1 MAQQENRC
9 KPHGFVV
16 SCPESQPLEGAI
28 MTRISKDFDGQTV
41 ICTFDVTPGSAQDVI
56 DALTEAYAEVI
67 SRQPGYVSG
76 AIHLND
82 AQTRIAT
89 YSQWRDRRDYQA
101 MLRTPEMR
109 DRNRAIHAM
118 CRHFEPVMYD
128 VVDTWQR

>member
-1 MAQQENRC
+1 
-9 KPHGFVV
+9 
-16 SCPESQPLEGAI
+16 

-41 ICTFDVTPGSAQDVI
+41 ICTFDVTPGSAQDVV
-56 DALTEAYAEVI
+56 DALTEAYDQVI

-89 YSQWRDRRDYQA
+89 YSQWQARGDYQA

-109 DRNRAIHAM
+109 ERNREINALS
-118 CRHFEPVMYD
+118 RSFEPVMYE
-128 VVDTWQR
+128 VQSVYDT

>member
-1 MAQQENRC
+1 
-9 KPHGFVV
+9 
-16 SCPESQPLEGAI
+16 

-41 ICTFDVTPGSAQDVI
+41 ICTFDVTPGSAQDVV
-56 DALTEAYAEVI
+56 DALTEAYDRVI

-89 YSQWRDRRDYQA
+89 YSQWQARGDYQA

-109 DRNRAIHAM
+109 ERNREINALS
-118 CRHFEPVMYD
+118 RSFEPVMYE
-128 VVDTWQR
+128 VQSVYDT